1 MVRASLTTPIF
12 PLPDPRFE
20 PSEMVKLKDI
30 LSPSFRDFGVKLPSD
45 EWHPE
50 EATLWYRCQSTE
62 SQFCKAVVGCGYL
75 TFDQMV
81 YAASRYRLGIS
92 KKGGVI
98 FWQIDRE
105 ELPHDG
111 KVVYYDPDCH
121 RSKQKEQHPIWVSFI
136 LAIRAGLKKG
146 EYASSHCLFGLHL
159 LTMGTGSQCAAM
171 PKALHSGACPQRE
184 QPPAVAIVE
193 AEKTAIILSVHYP
206 QYIWLA
212 SGGLTEL
219 QADKFRPLRG
229 HKVVLF
235 PDTDPDGRAY
245 RQWFN
250 IAQEVML
257 SPFWEDSPPI
267 YVSPLLELNATP
279 DQKARKIDLIDF
291 LFESGTSL

>member
-1 MVRASLTTPIF
+1 
-12 PLPDPRFE
+12 
-20 PSEMVKLKDI
+20 MVKLKDI

-121 RSKQKEQHPIWVSFI
+121 RSKQKKQHPIWVSFI
-136 LAIRAGLKKG
+136 LAKRAGLKKG

-159 LTMGTGSQCAAM
+159 LRVVGGD
-171 PKALHSGACPQRE
+171 
-184 QPPAVAIVE
+184 VAIVE